1 MDKKEVIAAS
11 VMLRLI
17 SFAPSPGWKSHLKRR
32 ATATTD
38 SLQPTRNLSKKMG
51 GREPRPHR
59 NAGGSCHEAGGRCG
73 GKRIIELRSE
83 TIMECPLR

>member
-32 ATATTD
+32 ATTTTD
-38 SLQPTRNLSKKMG
+38 SLQPTRNLSKKWGDVSSAPTEMQAD
-51 GREPRPHR
+51 RVMKQADD
-59 NAGGSCHEAGGRCG
+59 AGAKES
-73 GKRIIELRSE
+73 SS
-83 TIMECPLR
+83 